1 MYLLDT
7 DHISIFDR
15 GGRSAQPL
23 LAKLTRIPQDQIT
36 VTIVTYEEQM
46 RGWLSYIAKAT
57 TMAYGRSETIEA
69 QIIAYQKLEKQLINY
84 RNINV
89 ISFDDRAGKVFQDLR
104 KTYPRLGTMD
114 LKIASI
120 VIVNRATLL
129 TRNTKDFGQI
139 KNLVIEDW
147 TI

>member
-57 TMAYGRSETIEA
+57 TIEA

-84 RNINV
+84 RNIDV
-89 ISFDDRAGKVFQDLR
+89 IGFDNRAGQIFQDLR

-120 VIVNRATLL
+120 AIVHQATLL
-129 TRNTKDFGQI
+129 TRNAKDFGQI

>member
-57 TMAYGRSETIEA
+57 TIEA

-84 RNINV
+84 RNIDV

-120 VIVNRATLL
+120 AIVNQATLL

-139 KNLVIEDW
+139 KNCVIEDW

>member
-15 GGRSAQPL
+15 GGRTAQPL

-57 TMAYGRSETIEA
+57 TIEA

-84 RNINV
+84 RNIDV
-89 ISFDDRAGKVFQDLR
+89 ISFDDRAGKTFQDLR

-114 LKIASI
+114 LKIAAIAI
-120 VIVNRATLL
+120 VHQATLL

>member
-15 GGRSAQPL
+15 GGRTAQPL
-23 LAKLTRIPQDQIT
+23 LAKLVRIPPDRIT

-46 RGWLSYIAKAT
+46 RGWLSYIAKA
-57 TMAYGRSETIEA
+57 STIEA
-69 QIIAYQKLEKQLINY
+69 QIIAYQKLEKQLTNY
-84 RNINV
+84 RNIDV
-89 ISFDDRAGKVFQDLR
+89 ISFDDRAGKIFQNLR

-114 LKIASI
+114 LKIAAIAI
-120 VIVNRATLL
+120 VHQATLL

>member
-15 GGRSAQPL
+15 GGRTAQPL
-23 LAKLTRIPQDQIT
+23 LAKLTRIPQD
-36 VTIVTYEEQM
+36 
-46 RGWLSYIAKAT
+46 
-57 TMAYGRSETIEA
+57 
-69 QIIAYQKLEKQLINY
+69 
-84 RNINV
+84 
-89 ISFDDRAGKVFQDLR
+89 LR
-104 KTYPRLGTMD
+104 RTYPRLGTMD

-120 VIVNRATLL
+120 ALVHRATLL

>member
-7 DHISIFDR
+7 DHLSIFDR
-15 GGRSAQPL
+15 GGRTAQPL
-23 LAKLTRIPQDQIT
+23 LANLTRIPQDQIT

-46 RGWLSYIAKAT
+46 RGWLSYIAKA
-57 TMAYGRSETIEA
+57 STIEA
-69 QIIAYQKLEKQLINY
+69 QIIAYQKLEKQLTNY
-84 RNINV
+84 RNIDV
-89 ISFDDRAGKVFQDLR
+89 ISFDNRAGKIFQDLR
-104 KTYPRLGTMD
+104 KAYPRLGTMD
-114 LKIASI
+114 LKIAAIAI
-120 VIVNRATLL
+120 VHQATLL